1 MSDLSAGRLR
11 LLGLPGS
18 IRREAYSLAVLRGLQ
33 ARLGESVLAI
43 RDLRLPLYDQDEDGP
58 AAPEAVTTFRSAIA
72 ASDGL
77 IISTP
82 EYNHGTSGV
91 LKNALDWASRPY
103 GRSVLTTKPVLV
115 ISSSPAFTGG
125 VRAHAQVN
133 ETLLSVQA
141 LILSG
146 PQVVIGGVA
155 HKVRDGRLVDEATLS
170 FTLAAIDRLAVLCR
184 RAVVSE
190 EPALA

>member
-1 MSDLSAGRLR
+1 MSDLGAGRLR
-11 LLGLPGS
+11 FLGLPGS

-33 ARLGESVLAI
+33 ARLGEAVLSI

-58 AAPEAVTTFRSAIA
+58 AAPEVVTAFRGAIA
-72 ASDGL
+72 ACDGL

-82 EYNHGTSGV
+82 EYNHGMSGV

-103 GRSVLTTKPVLV
+103 GRSVLTDKPVLV

-146 PQVVIGGVA
+146 PQVVVGGVA
-155 HKVRDGRLVDEATLS
+155 NKVRDGRLIDKASLT
-170 FTLAAIDRLAVLCR
+170 FALAAIDRLAALCH
-184 RAVVSE
+184 RAAVAE
-190 EPALA
+190 EPALT

>member
-1 MSDLSAGRLR
+1 MSNLNAGQLR
-11 LLGLPGS
+11 FLGLPGS

-33 ARLGESVLAI
+33 ARLGEAMLGI
-43 RDLRLPLYDQDEDGP
+43 RDLHLPLYDQDVDGS
-58 AAPEAVTTFRSAIA
+58 AAPEVVTAFRSAIA
-72 ASDGL
+72 GCDGL

-91 LKNALDWASRPY
+91 LKNALDWASRPF
-103 GRSVLTTKPVLV
+103 GRSVLTNKPVLV

-141 LILSG
+141 LIVSG

-155 HKVRDGRLVDEATLS
+155 DKVRDGRLVDEAALS
-170 FTLAAIDRLAVLCR
+170 FTLAAVDRLAALCR
-184 RAVVSE
+184 VTE